1 MLRIVNSHKQTEEL
15 HRRALYAQATLESVL
30 HDARLK
36 SETFSDISVALQR
49 AWRDTEHQDLDEIN
63 EMKLLERLMD
73 QDTPTE
79 SFQTIITQV
88 TVTLVCTHLKRC
100 ALSRGSVSWKVW
112 STPSINSLRV
122 CMI

>member
-1 MLRIVNSHKQTEEL
+1 MLKIVNSHKQTEEL

-63 EMKLLERLMD
+63 EMKLLEGLMD

-88 TVTLVCTHLKRC
+88 TLSPLC
-100 ALSRGSVSWKVW
+100 A
-112 STPSINSLRV
+112 SISKGVLCPEGR
-122 CMI
+122 